1 MEIGLFTS
9 GYQRNPL
16 EHAFIDAKR
25 FGYDYIE
32 LWGGRPHAFAPDL
45 KNGDISI
52 IRSLMEKHEVR
63 ILGYTPEHN
72 AYPYNFMLGSE
83 SMRRDCVDYLK
94 LCMDMGKEMGAE
106 FTMISPA
113 HAGYGTRYDE
123 MWSRLTTTVRELAD
137 YAEKIQHTIVVEAL
151 TPYETNVVKSAN
163 DLARLFDLVDS
174 PYIVGMCDIVPP
186 FVQGESIMAY
196 FDLLKDKMR
205 HMHIIDGRN
214 GEDTH
219 YLPGEGDIPLAQ
231 LLPEI
236 EAYGYKGSATIELVT
251 NYINEPRL
259 YAKRAIDH
267 LRSAMEGR

>member
-1 MEIGLFTS
+1 MKIGLFTS

-45 KNGDISI
+45 KNGDIKI
-52 IRSLMEKHEVR
+52 VRSLMEKYEVQ
-63 ILGYTPEHN
+63 IIGYTPEHN

-83 SMRRDCVDYLK
+83 AMRRDCVEYLK
-94 LCMDMGKEMGAE
+94 LCMDMGKEMGAG

-123 MWSRLTTTVRELAD
+123 MWLRLTTTVRELAD

-186 FVQGESIMAY
+186 FIQGESIMAY

-205 HMHIIDGRN
+205 HMHIIDGKN
-214 GEDTH
+214 GDDTH
-219 YLPGEGDIPLAQ
+219 YLPGEGDIPLVQ
-231 LLPEI
+231 LLSEI
-236 EAYGYKGSATIELVT
+236 ESYGYKGTATIELVT

-259 YAKRAIDH
+259 YAKRAIDN
-267 LRSAMEGR
+267 LRAAMEGR

>member
-9 GYQRNPL
+9 GYQRSPL

-45 KNGDISI
+45 RNGDIRLI
-52 IRSLMEKHEVR
+52 QSLIEKYEVKV
-63 ILGYTPEHN
+63 LGYTPEHN
-72 AYPYNFMLGSE
+72 AYPYNFMMGSE
-83 SMRRDCVDYLK
+83 AMRRDCVDYLK

-113 HAGYGTRYDE
+113 HAGYEERYDE
-123 MWSRLTTTVRELAD
+123 IWKRLTVTVCELAE

-163 DLARLFDLVDS
+163 DLARLFDLVES
-174 PYIVGMCDIVPP
+174 PYVVGMCDVVPP

-196 FDLLKDKMR
+196 FSILKDKMK
-205 HMHIIDGRN
+205 HMHIVDGKN

-219 YLPGEGDIPLAQ
+219 YLPGEGSIPLKE
-231 LLPEI
+231 LLAEI
-236 EAYGYKGSATIELVT
+236 KFTGYKGAATIELVT

-267 LRSAMEGR
+267 LRSYMEEK

>member
-1 MEIGLFTS
+1 MKIGLFTS

-25 FGYDYIE
+25 FGYDYVE

-45 KNGDISI
+45 KNGDI
-52 IRSLMEKHEVR
+52 EEVKAL
-63 ILGYTPEHN
+63 IDKYEMKVQGYTPEHN
-72 AYPYNFMLGSE
+72 AYPYNFMIGSE
-83 SMRRDCVDYLK
+83 AMRQDCVKYLK

-113 HAGYGTRYDE
+113 HAGYYMRYDE
-123 MWSRLTTTVRELAD
+123 MWARLTKTVRELAD

-163 DLARLFDLVDS
+163 DLARLFDVVES

-186 FVQGESIMAY
+186 FIQGESIMAY
-196 FDLLKDKMR
+196 FDILKDKMR
-205 HMHIIDGRN
+205 HMHIVDGKN

-219 YLPGEGDIPLAQ
+219 YLPCEGDIPLKELMQ
-231 LLPEI
+231 EI
-236 EAYGYKGSATIELVT
+236 KTVNYKGGATIELVT
-251 NYINEPRL
+251 NYINEPRF
-259 YAKRAIDH
+259 YAKRAIDN
-267 LRSAMEGR
+267 LRLVMSEE